1 MPSSYSLGARFEKM
15 MDDLIA
21 SGRYN
26 SKSEILRDG
35 LRVVEEREAQFLT
48 ELDELRLAV
57 KEGMDSGPG
66 IPAEDFFDRME
77 ARYSNMIKE
86 RGEL

>member
-66 IPAEDFFDRME
+66 IPIDQVREQLSQKYLEMA
-77 ARYSNMIKE
+77 KE
-86 RGEL
+86 RGEI